1 MKRRRRARKRNPG
14 GVGGADVLG
23 ALAGFGASFGLSR
36 LAGKGF
42 IPPGL
47 SGVVAGVPAMALGGL
62 VAFKEGLSNPTVM
75 RGVGVGGMA
84 FSLFT
89 FFVPPQASA
98 APTATSTSAASQTA
112 AGNALLAQAQA
123 MKVPATS
130 TVQPVA
136 QPVAVDTNLAEGT

>member
-1 MKRRRRARKRNPG
+1 MKRRRRRRNPG
-14 GVGGADVLG
+14 GIGGADVIG
-23 ALAGFGASFGLSR
+23 AVAGFGASFGLSR

-47 SGVVAGVPAMALGGL
+47 AGIVAGVPAMALGGL
-62 VAFKEGLSNPTVM
+62 VAYKDGLGTPSVA
-75 RGVGVGGMA
+75 RGGGLGGLA

-89 FFVPPQASA
+89 FFAPPQAA
-98 APTATSTSAASQTA
+98 APTATNTSAASQTA

-136 QPVAVDTNLAEGT
+136 QPVAVDTNLDSGS